1 MFSKHFFPNMGKPHF
16 FAILYIFIKWLKC
29 PLHNDIS
36 ASYLIILPTWWGVL
50 TEKQL
55 NKSSWHVALLLY
67 WFLSDAVTH
76 HWVKK
81 NPNKEQYTPTSVK
94 YCDTNWN
101 KSWNWKLTSI
111 MRTFI
116 LAIANTKEKKNPKD
130 FSQNTIVIIWICIS
144 WIFKLFIISIIFMG
158 SLYIFPIPY
167 VLIDYLLP

>member
-1 MFSKHFFPNMGKPHF
+1 MKSVFPCDSAAYKISGWYQIRQDRSSNWSYPLVDWRVFHSSLQICLSKYGETIYFFS
-16 FAILYIFIKWLKC
+16 ILYIFVERIKC
-29 PLHNDIS
+29 TLHNGIS

-67 WFLSDAVTH
+67 WFHSDAVTH

-101 KSWNWKLTSI
+101 KS
-111 MRTFI
+111 
-116 LAIANTKEKKNPKD
+116 
-130 FSQNTIVIIWICIS
+130 
-144 WIFKLFIISIIFMG
+144 
-158 SLYIFPIPY
+158 
-167 VLIDYLLP
+167 